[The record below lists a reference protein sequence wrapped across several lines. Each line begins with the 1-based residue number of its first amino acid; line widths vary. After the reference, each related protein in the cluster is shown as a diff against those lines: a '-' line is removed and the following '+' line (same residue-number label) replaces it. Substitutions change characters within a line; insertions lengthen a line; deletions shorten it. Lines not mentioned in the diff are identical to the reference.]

1 MQTYPGL
8 PPAVELIP
16 DVKIR
21 LVNKAR
27 KWPIDRQYVCC
38 NRVCK
43 KLCNNNPK
51 RGRGWPIFK
60 KKVFNPKFM
69 PVLMEE
75 QTYNFREIFFA
86 SDECGQ
92 DLPTECS
99 GADSSSAASSGEQ
112 GLA

>member
-1 MQTYPGL
+1 
-8 PPAVELIP
+8 
-16 DVKIR
+16 
-21 LVNKAR
+21 
-27 KWPIDRQYVCC
+27 
-38 NRVCK
+38 
-43 KLCNNNPK
+43 
-51 RGRGWPIFK
+51 
-60 KKVFNPKFM
+60 M

-112 GLA
+112 GLAWSTERKLRAASGLDVSTCSDR